1 MTISAGT
8 YRAKAISSGIGVS
21 NTKST
26 PYVRVTLAILAGAQ
40 EGQEIDW
47 IAYVTDKTQERV
59 AEDLRTL
66 GYTGNDP
73 EELHDRNEQDVSQLL
88 PNVVSIVVEE
98 EEWKGEVR
106 TRVRWINPEK
116 KESGGTSLFSGM
128 KAAFAQLDQKN
139 GGGGK
144 KPAGGAIP
152 RPAPPAEVSDDEVPF

>member
-8 YRAKAISSGIGVS
+8 YRAKAIASGIGVS
-21 NTKST
+21 NTTT
-26 PYVRVTLAILAGAQ
+26 PYVRVTFALLGSH

-47 IAYVTDKTQERV
+47 IAYVTDKTQYRV
-59 AEDLRTL
+59 AKDLRTL
-66 GYTGNDP
+66 GYKGNDP

-98 EEWKGEVR
+98 EEWKGQVR
-106 TRVRWINPEK
+106 TRVRWINPDKRET
-116 KESGGTSLFSGM
+116 GGTSLFTGM

-139 GGGGK
+139 GGGK
-144 KPAGGAIP
+144 KPTGGAIP

>member
-1 MTISAGT
+1 MVTAGT
-8 YRAKAISSGIGVS
+8 YRAKAIGSGIGVS

-26 PYVRVTLAILAGAQ
+26 PYVRVTLALLGSH
-40 EGQEIDW
+40 EGEEIDW

-66 GYTGNDP
+66 GYKGNDP
-73 EELHDRNEQDVSQLL
+73 EELDNRSEQDVSQLL

-116 KESGGTSLFSGM
+116 KATSDTSLFSGM

-139 GGGGK
+139 GGGK

-152 RPAPPAEVSDDEVPF
+152 RPAPPAEASDDDIPF

>member
-1 MTISAGT
+1 MVTAGT
-8 YRAKAISSGIGVS
+8 YRARAIASGVGVS

-26 PYVRVTLAILAGAQ
+26 PFVRIAFALLDR

-66 GYTGNDP
+66 GYQGHDP
-73 EELHDRNEQDVSQLL
+73 EELHNRGPEDVAKLL

-98 EEWKGEVR
+98 EEWKGEMR

-116 KESGGTSLFSGM
+116 KAGTSSLFAGM
-128 KAAFAQLDQKN
+128 KAAFAQLDQKS
-139 GGGGK
+139 GGGK

-152 RPAPPAEVSDDEVPF
+152 RPAPVQEDDIPF

>member
-8 YRAKAISSGIGVS
+8 YRAKAIASGIGVS
-21 NTKST
+21 NTKAT
-26 PYVRVTLAILAGAQ
+26 PYVRVTLAVVAGAQ

-106 TRVRWINPEK
+106 TRVRWINPDKRET
-116 KESGGTSLFSGM
+116 GGTSLFTGM
-128 KAAFAQLDQKN
+128 KAAFAQLDQKS
-139 GGGGK
+139 GGGK
-144 KPAGGAIP
+144 KPASGAIP